1 MEIGTRLVLRGG
13 SPARQSSSGIVCPLN
28 SGFCLFGA
36 SLFPLLSVFLSSST
50 FLSFALSPLPRTWLR
65 VSSPRSVSR
74 YFSPY
79 SVRLGTVAAA
89 AADSPSFCFRS
100 PPPHMTSL
108 CWGAPGSH
116 FFTDDPISLWKKE
129 KKKTERTDPYLYYSS
144 YRDWRE
150 GLWVK
155 KNDTCL
161 TGDLRMMKGLLN
173 THST

>member
-1 MEIGTRLVLRGG
+1 MACHESDQRERATELEVADGMEIGTRLVLRGG
-13 SPARQSSSGIVCPLN
+13 SPARQSSSSIVCPLN

-129 KKKTERTDPYLYYSS
+129 KKKN
-144 YRDWRE
+144 RE
-150 GLWVK
+150 DRSLFI
-155 KNDTCL
+155 L
-161 TGDLRMMKGLLN
+161 Q
-173 THST
+173 